1 MPEYETTSLKAILL
15 SLQESKLSGKVVR

>member
-1 MPEYETTSLKAILL
+1 MPLHEATSLLSIQL